1 MIDLGW
7 KYECVTRHCGFWA
20 MDSWRLEQA
29 LAILRA
35 GRDLPRAS
43 MEKHQELLAVAP
55 GKPYQ
60 IAGQGIAVI
69 PIMGPLVK
77 GGGKNGEVDSVAI
90 RRQLQAAVQDKE
102 IGGIMLVIDSPGGT
116 VAGTDELARDVLA
129 ANAIKPVA
137 AHIEDLGASAAYWI
151 ASQAGT
157 LTANHT
163 AEVGSIGTM
172 AVVEDTS
179 GLAKAE
185 GIVVH
190 VVSTGAYKGAFVPG
204 TEITTEHIAY
214 LQEQANALNA
224 HFMTA
229 VVKGRKV
236 GFKKVESWAD
246 GRAWIA
252 STALEMGLIDGVTRL
267 EDAMIKLQKSV
278 PKRSMK
284 SQIIR
289 ADIEMSSI
297 E

>member
-1 MIDLGW
+1 
-7 KYECVTRHCGFWA
+7 
-20 MDSWRLEQA
+20 
-29 LAILRA
+29 
-35 GRDLPRAS
+35 

-129 ANAIKPVA
+129 ANSVKPVA

-179 GLAKAE
+179 GMAKAE

-190 VVSTGAYKGAFVPG
+190 VVSTGSYKGAFVPG
-204 TEITTEHIAY
+204 TEVTSDHLAY

-229 VVKGRKV
+229 VSKGRKV
-236 GFKKVESWAD
+236 GMKKVEGWAD

-252 STALEMGLIDGVTRL
+252 STALDMGLIDGVTRL
-267 EDAMIKLQKSV
+267 EDAMIKLQKSI

-289 ADIEMSSI
+289 ADIEMSSM